1 MQGKKLRQGYT
12 TGTCAAIAAKAAIR
26 TLLGEKVEKEK
37 ILTPKGVLVKAEIV
51 DVVREE
57 NSAACAV
64 QKDAGDDPDVTDGI
78 WVYARVEVS
87 GREGIEIAGGEGVGI
102 VTKAGLSQ
110 KIGEAAINPV
120 PKQMIQKEVGEVLEK
135 NGNIKGCKVTI
146 YVPEGK
152 EIARKT
158 FNPRIGIVDG
168 ISILGTT
175 GIVEPMSEKALLESI
190 EVEMN
195 VAKANGVKHI
205 LLTPG
210 NYGEDFIRDTLK
222 IELSKAVKSSN
233 FIGETIDMAV
243 ERGFESIL
251 LVGHVGKLIKLAAG
265 IMNTHSHVADGRME
279 IFVSHAA
286 LCGVPVEV
294 LREMMDC
301 ITTDQVISIL
311 KEHGFLEA
319 VMESI
324 LKKIL
329 FHLEQRCL
337 FEVPIGA
344 ILFSQKYGVLGATK
358 GADEILERVRMSGR
372 QTKK

>member
-1 MQGKKLRQGYT
+1 MKNKELRKGYT

-26 TLLGEKVEKEK
+26 MLFGEEITKEK
-37 ILTPKGVLVKAEIV
+37 ILTPKGVFVEVPIV
-51 DVVREE
+51 DVIREE
-57 NSAACAV
+57 NCVACAV

-78 WVYARVEVS
+78 WVYAKVE
-87 GREGIEIAGGEGVGI
+87 GTDEEGIEITGGEGVGI

-110 KIGEAAINPV
+110 QIGEAAINPV
-120 PKQMIQKEVGEVLEK
+120 PKQMIQKEVGEVLDK
-135 NGNIKGCKVTI
+135 KGRIKGCKVTI
-146 YVPEGK
+146 YVPKGR

-190 EVEMN
+190 GVEMN

-205 LLTPG
+205 ILTPG
-210 NYGEDFIRDTLK
+210 NYGEDFIRDTLQ

-243 ERGFESIL
+243 EQGFESIL

-279 IFVSHAA
+279 VFVSHAA

-301 ITTDQVISIL
+301 ITTDQVIHIL
-311 KEHGFLEA
+311 QEHNSLE
-319 VMESI
+319 VTMESI
-324 LKKIL
+324 LKKIA

-337 FEVPIGA
+337 SQVPIGA
-344 ILFSQKYGVLGATK
+344 ILFSQKFGLLGETK
-358 GADEILERVRMSGR
+358 GADNILQWVKEA
-372 QTKK
+372 K